1 MLSHIVPTPKNAL
14 TLKQALDLCNLYL
27 ENAYE
32 APDNDIALVL
42 CRDAEVALSQVKS
55 ANKRDPIRPGH
66 AEYQVLR
73 DGIAAAY
80 IDLGKLLERKGYPKE
95 SLAFCKKTEKWGY
108 VGALSLLLL
117 LLLSIELDRR
127 LVSNMPR

>member
-1 MLSHIVPTPKNAL
+1 MFSHIVPTPKNPL
-14 TLKQALDLCNLYL
+14 TLKQALDLYNLYL
-27 ENAYE
+27 ENASRRQTMTLRSCS
-32 APDNDIALVL
+32 AA
-42 CRDAEVALSQVKS
+42 DAEVALSQVRG

-66 AEYQVLR
+66 AEYQALR

-108 VGALSLLLL
+108 VTSLSLLLL
-117 LLLSIELDRR
+117 LLLSMEFDRR
-127 LVSNMPR
+127 HVSNLPW